1 MPRRGF
7 RLTRCSICGQPA
19 LAGGRL
25 CAACR
30 AALKRARDTTV
41 SEGMPSSRMPRKLP
55 VLHSAT
61 PDAPFAVPAAGSR
74 RHGPRLSWAIG
85 AACVVAAG
93 IVWFIH
99 SHDEAGASATRLTDV
114 ETAEAIE
121 ASEAPLA
128 QAPLAAI
135 VPEPARPQP
144 PVAREPL
151 DPRSMPSSIAVPRP
165 VAKPPAMTPVE
176 PPPVVVPE
184 PEPPPLPAPVV
195 VARAPP
201 PRAAPDRWQV
211 LADKIE
217 QCQGNMFTRVF
228 CQESLRLE
236 HCEGYWGRVPPCPA
250 KVEREHGN

>member
-1 MPRRGF
+1 MPRLSF
-7 RLTRCSICGQPA
+7 RLTKCSICGQPA
-19 LAGGRL
+19 LVGGRL

-41 SEGMPSSRMPRKLP
+41 SEGIPSPRTPRKLP
-55 VLHSAT
+55 VLRSAT
-61 PDAPFAVPAAGSR
+61 RDAPFPLPAAGSR
-74 RHGPRLSWAIG
+74 RRGPRLSWAIG

-99 SHDEAGASATRLTDV
+99 SHDEAGASATRLTEV
-114 ETAEAIE
+114 ESAEAIE
-121 ASEAPLA
+121 APLALAPL
-128 QAPLAAI
+128 PAI

-144 PVAREPL
+144 HVAREPL

-165 VAKPPAMTPVE
+165 AAKPPAVVPAE
-176 PPPVVVPE
+176 PPAVVVPE
-184 PEPPPLPAPVV
+184 PGPPPLPAPVV
-195 VARAPP
+195 VASAPP

-211 LADKIE
+211 LADRIE
-217 QCQGNMFTRVF
+217 QCQGNMFTRVV